1 MGGWMKRILAITTLA
16 WAGTW
21 ACTSTPSAVRDAS
34 VEPSPSDSAIAPADT
49 VVALAVDFTVEGCPN
64 FDPQTYQCTGRAPL
78 TVRFVPIT
86 TTTITSYQWAFGDA
100 FDSEM
105 APSHT
110 YTTPGSYLVRLTAT
124 GPNYESVVKVHTDFV
139 LVEPNTMGAPCD
151 TSLQC
156 EPGLFCLCP
165 DSTSCP
171 HGPGHGICS
180 SNCFSGRCNG
190 TDVCA
195 GLRTAASP
203 SGSYEGWQAQIC
215 LQACESSSDCSAGLS
230 CRTLPPGP
238 STSGW
243 VRGCFSAVP
252 GDIGDSCVDE
262 SGALRNDLCATGMC
276 VDLGSKGLCSADCSV
291 TDCPLGSDCAGLGDG
306 RRLCLRPC
314 IPGLSCSDD
323 PLITCVVP
331 APGAF
336 GYQLVNPTSTSAS
349 SHCAPRLCLTNQDCP
364 TAGTCPTGSGVRYC
378 VRR

>member
-1 MGGWMKRILAITTLA
+1 M
-16 WAGTW
+16 
-21 ACTSTPSAVRDAS
+21 
-34 VEPSPSDSAIAPADT
+34 
-49 VVALAVDFTVEGCPN
+49 
-64 FDPQTYQCTGRAPL
+64 
-78 TVRFVPIT
+78 
-86 TTTITSYQWAFGDA
+86 
-100 FDSEM
+100 
-105 APSHT
+105 
-110 YTTPGSYLVRLTAT
+110 AT
-124 GPNYESVVKVHTDFV
+124 GVNLNSLVKVHTDFV
-139 LVEPNTMGAPCD
+139 LVEPNAIGAPCD
-151 TSLQC
+151 TSPQC
-156 EPGLFCLCP
+156 GQGLFCLCP
-165 DSTSCP
+165 GNASCP
-171 HGPGHGICS
+171 HGPSHGICS
-180 SNCFSGRCNG
+180 SNCFSGQCNG
-190 TDVCA
+190 TDICA
-195 GLRTAASP
+195 GLRTAVPP

-262 SGALRNDLCATGMC
+262 NGDLRDDLCATGLC

-291 TDCPLGSDCAGLGDG
+291 MDCPLGSDCAGFGDG

-314 IPGLSCSDD
+314 IPNVTCSDD

-336 GYQLVNPTSTSAS
+336 GYQLVNPSSTSAS

-378 VRR
+378 VKR